1 MNTISRHDVVI
12 AGAGMVGLSLALA
25 LSRTDLSIAL
35 VDPQERPRPVDD
47 LRSSLADAEFDTRV
61 SALTPASR
69 QLLADLGVWQELE
82 GLRVCAYRDMRVWD
96 ADGTG
101 AIHFS
106 ADEVHTDCLGYIVEN
121 SLVSAVLAEAV
132 AQSGVTLYQPD
143 SVLAF
148 NQLKDAQGQ
157 SVTQLTLQGGQLLQC
172 KLLIGADG
180 ASSRIRTQAGFASRE
195 WDYGQ
200 QAFVCTVK
208 TELPHQYTAWQRFMT
223 TGPLAFLP
231 LTVPGSDSQRYS
243 SIVWSCV
250 PDLAAELLV
259 LDDTAF
265 AERLERAFESRLGRI
280 QSVTQRHA
288 FPLRQHHATDYVQA
302 GIALVGDAAHTIHPL
317 AGQGVNLGFADVAAL
332 AETIHAAVARGEDF
346 ASLQVLS
353 RYQRSR
359 QLHNLGMM
367 AVMEGFKRAFASDN
381 LAVRWLRNTG
391 LRAADKSSLL
401 KQGLMKRAMG
411 L

>member
-1 MNTISRHDVVI
+1 
-12 AGAGMVGLSLALA
+12 MVGLSLALA
-25 LSRTDLSIAL
+25 LGKSGLSIAL
-35 VDPQERPRPVDD
+35 VDPQDKPQAVEALQSRMT
-47 LRSSLADAEFDTRV
+47 ATQFDARV

-69 QLLADLGVWQELE
+69 QLLTDLAVWDALAQ
-82 GLRVCAYRDMRVWD
+82 LRVCAYRDMRVWD

-106 ADEVHTDCLGYIVEN
+106 ADEVHADCLGYIVEN

-132 AQSGVTLYQPD
+132 NDSGIALYHPD
-143 SVLAF
+143 TVVSF
-148 NQLKDAQGQ
+148 TQLTDDTGRL
-157 SVTQLTLQGGQLLQC
+157 VTQLALQSGQLLQC

-180 ASSRIRTQAGFASRE
+180 ANSRIRTQGGFASRE

-200 QAFVCTVK
+200 QALVCTVK

-231 LTVPGSDSQRYS
+231 LMTHGNDSQHYC
-243 SIVWSCV
+243 SIVWSCI
-250 PDLAAELLV
+250 PELAEELLA
-259 LDDTAF
+259 LDDAGF
-265 AERLERAFESRLGRI
+265 AQRLERAFETRLGRVEA
-280 QSVTQRHA
+280 VTQRHA

-317 AGQGVNLGFADVAAL
+317 AGQGVNLGFADVVAL
-332 AETIHAAVARGEDF
+332 AETINAAVTRREDF

-359 QLHNLGMM
+359 QVHNLGMM
-367 AVMEGFKRAFASDN
+367 AVMEGFKRTFASDS

-391 LRAADKSSLL
+391 LRVADESSIL

>member
-1 MNTISRHDVVI
+1 
-12 AGAGMVGLSLALA
+12 MVGLSLALA
-25 LSRTDLSIAL
+25 LRKSGLSVAL
-35 VDPQERPRPVDD
+35 VDPQEKPQPVEA
-47 LRSSLADAEFDTRV
+47 LQSRMTTTEFDARV

-69 QLLADLGVWQELE
+69 QLLTDLGVWDDLAK
-82 GLRVCAYRDMRVWD
+82 LRVCAYRDMRVWD

-106 ADEVHTDCLGYIVEN
+106 ADEVHADCLGYIVEN

-132 AQSGVTLYQPD
+132 NASSIALYQPD
-143 SVLAF
+143 TMLSF
-148 NQLKDAQGQ
+148 
-157 SVTQLTLQGGQLLQC
+157 TQLTADTGRPITQLALQSGQLLQC

-180 ASSRIRTQAGFASRE
+180 ANSRIRTQGGFTSRE

-200 QAFVCTVK
+200 QALVCTVK

-231 LTVPGSDSQRYS
+231 LMIQGNDSQHYC
-243 SIVWSCV
+243 SIVWSCI
-250 PDLAAELLV
+250 PALAEELLA
-259 LDDTAF
+259 LDDAGF
-265 AERLERAFESRLGRI
+265 AQRLERAFETRLGRV
-280 QSVTQRHA
+280 QAVTQRHA

-317 AGQGVNLGFADVAAL
+317 AGQGVNLGLADVAAL
-332 AETIHAAVARGEDF
+332 AETINAAVTRREDF

-359 QLHNLGMM
+359 QVHNLGMM
-367 AVMEGFKRAFASDN
+367 AVMEGFKRTFASDN

-391 LRAADKSSLL
+391 LRVADESSIL